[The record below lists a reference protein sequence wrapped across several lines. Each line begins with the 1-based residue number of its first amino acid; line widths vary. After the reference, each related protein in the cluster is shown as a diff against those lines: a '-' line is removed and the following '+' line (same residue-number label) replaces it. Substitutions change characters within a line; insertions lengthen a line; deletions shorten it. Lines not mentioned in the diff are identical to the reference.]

1 MCSGACGM
9 ALDTEGEGAKGE
21 MARTCSQCVGDL
33 FAEDGDET
41 ARPLS
46 PSESPDDDD
55 DDVPLVQLYGCAAAP
70 TASLEEA
77 VVGGATPS
85 TGRERIGPPR
95 MAPQCLGRRE
105 STIPGT

>member
-21 MARTCSQCVGDL
+21 MARTCSQCVAKL
-33 FAEDGDET
+33 FAEDGDEP

-55 DDVPLVQLYGCAAAP
+55 DVPLVQLFGCYAAP
-70 TASLEEA
+70 TASFDEA
-77 VVGGATPS
+77 VVGGAPRA
-85 TGRERIGPPR
+85 REGN
-95 MAPQCLGRRE
+95 A
-105 STIPGT
+105 